1 LTHDSAHH
9 WGDQDFAPGRSH
21 RDVFREVDPGRCH
34 VPGRTLIP
42 ASHCGASVNSQLAH
56 KERIMQTVKLNN
68 GVEIPILGFG
78 VFQIIDPNECERN
91 VIDAI
96 QTGYSHIDTAASYQ
110 NEEAVGRGIQQSGV
124 AREKLFITTKLWIQ
138 SNGYEG
144 TLKALENS
152 LKRLQLDYIDLYLIH
167 QPLGDVY
174 GEWRAMEDLY
184 QQGKVR
190 AIGVSNFYPD
200 RIMDLMI
207 HNKITPAVN
216 QIEVNPFQQQI
227 ETQKFLLDNSVQ
239 VEAWAPFAE
248 GRNNIFQ
255 NEFLLSIAAKYQ
267 KSVAQV
273 ILRWLVQ
280 RGIIALA
287 KSTHKERMLENI
299 SVFDFELSAEDMAAM
314 TTLDTKTSSFFDHRD
329 PDKVKWLG
337 NRKLDV

>member
-1 LTHDSAHH
+1 
-9 WGDQDFAPGRSH
+9 
-21 RDVFREVDPGRCH
+21 
-34 VPGRTLIP
+34 
-42 ASHCGASVNSQLAH
+42 
-56 KERIMQTVKLNN
+56 MQTAKLNN
-68 GVEIPILGFG
+68 GMEIPILGFG
-78 VFQIIDPNECERN
+78 VFQITDPTECERS

-110 NEEAVGRGIQQSGV
+110 NEEAVGRGIKQSGV

-138 SNGYEG
+138 RNGDEG
-144 TLKALENS
+144 TRKAFENS

-167 QPLGDVY
+167 QPFGDVY
-174 GEWRAMEDLY
+174 GEWRAMEELY

-190 AIGVSNFYPD
+190 AIGVSNFPPD

-216 QIEVNPFQQQI
+216 QIEVNPFHQQI
-227 ETQKFLLDNSVQ
+227 DTQKFLQDNSVQ

-248 GRNNIFQ
+248 GKNNIFQ
-255 NEFLLSIAAKYQ
+255 NELLLSIAAKYN

-280 RGIIALA
+280 RGIIVLA
-287 KSTHKERMLENI
+287 KSTRKERMIENI
-299 SVFDFELSAEDMAAM
+299 SVFDFELSEEDVAAI

-329 PDKVKWLG
+329 PVMVKWLG
-337 NRKLDV
+337 TRKLDI